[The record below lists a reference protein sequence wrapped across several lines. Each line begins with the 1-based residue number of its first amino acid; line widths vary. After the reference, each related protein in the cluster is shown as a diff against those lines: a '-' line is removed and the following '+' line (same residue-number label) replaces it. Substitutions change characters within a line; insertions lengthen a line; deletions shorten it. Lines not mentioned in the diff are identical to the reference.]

1 MTIRELLHGLK
12 HPENRGEN
20 LVALGYMAGW
30 RMVRLLPLPVAR
42 RLFNLGAD
50 LASKNGKGMPQL
62 RANLAR
68 VVGAEN
74 VTDELIRAS
83 VRSYARYWLEAFRLP
98 SMTGDADLHDRLVA
112 GMVGMDQLD
121 AALQS
126 GRGVILTLP
135 HTGNWDMAGTFLV
148 GHHGQ
153 FTTVAERVKPEALFN
168 AFVDFRQSL
177 GFDVLALTGGQN
189 PPFAQLKEVLE
200 AGGVVCLMGERDL
213 RKSGVPTMFFG
224 EQTSMPA
231 GPALLALETGA
242 ALHVAHSWF
251 DGDTG
256 WGFSVSDEVDVDD
269 LPTTVQRLA
278 DLFAANIAAHPEDWH
293 MLQPLWFSDLDQDR
307 GPNSRSAD
315 TLDNS
320 VEEED

>member
-1 MTIRELLHGLK
+1 MTIRELLHNLK
-12 HPENRGEN
+12 YPESRGEN
-20 LVALGYMAGW
+20 LAALGYITGW
-30 RMVRLLPLPVAR
+30 RVVRLLPLPVAR
-42 RLFNLGAD
+42 TLFNLGAD
-50 LASKNGKGMPQL
+50 LASRRGRGMPQL
-62 RANLAR
+62 RDNLAR

-74 VTDELIRAS
+74 VSTQLVRES

-98 SMTGDADLHDRLVA
+98 SMIAQPGLHAQLVA

-121 AALQS
+121 AALAS

-153 FTTVAERVKPEALFN
+153 FTTVAERVKPETLFT
-168 AFVDFRQSL
+168 AFVEFRQSL
-177 GFDVLALTGGQN
+177 GFDVLALSGGQT
-189 PPFAQLKEVLE
+189 PPFAQLKKVLE
-200 AGGVVCLMGERDL
+200 SGGVVCLMGERDL
-213 RKSGVPTMFFG
+213 RQSGVPTMFFG
-224 EQTSMPA
+224 EETSMPA

-251 DGDTG
+251 AGDS
-256 WGFSVSDEVDVDD
+256 WGFSVSDEVEVDD

-293 MLQPLWFSDLDQDR
+293 MLQPLWFSDLDPDR
-307 GPNSRSAD
+307 GPNARA
-315 TLDNS
+315 TEAPNNS
-320 VEEED
+320 VDGED